1 VSAQAAPRRT
11 DAPAAEGAFSPKVL
25 LALIAAGVF
34 ATAAFLLLSAY
45 EPDLR
50 AARGGGAHA
59 VSRSAIGYAGV
70 VRLLRLMGEPVIVS
84 QASAARTR
92 YPGLMV
98 LTPQPLRGLGKLETR
113 RDRLIVLPKWMTEP
127 DPAHPGWEANAVAAP
142 EAFVSSALPANL
154 NGVTVVRRKPGEAGP
169 ARLQSRFADWPQEG
183 RPIGP
188 VSQFQTIRGKTVEP
202 MVTDDRGGVVLGALK
217 DSAVYVLSDPDL
229 LNTQG
234 VGDPRTARL
243 AAAILLAMKTPGQPI
258 AFDVSAT
265 DAGGQKSLLRLAIE
279 PPFLPAALCLLAAAA
294 LVGVQAWFR
303 FGPARRAPRAVALG
317 KTALVETG
325 AGMVRLARREP
336 QMARRYVQLCRQR
349 AASELG
355 AGRLEGQA
363 LDDFLDRWAGRV
375 GAQERISA
383 LAAEA
388 LQVKDVLG
396 LTALAQRAR
405 RWRMEVTRGPG

>member
-1 VSAQAAPRRT
+1 VSVQALPDKPAAP
-11 DAPAAEGAFSPKVL
+11 AGEGGFSPKVV

-34 ATAAFLLLSAY
+34 ATSAYLLLSAY
-45 EPDLR
+45 APDLR

-59 VSRSAIGYAGV
+59 LSRSAIGYAGV
-70 VRLLRLMGEPVIVS
+70 VRLMRLMGEPVIVS
-84 QASAARTR
+84 QGATARNG

-98 LTPQPLRGLGKLETR
+98 LTPEVSRGLGRLDTQH
-113 RDRLIVLPKWMTEP
+113 DRLVVLPKWMTEP
-127 DPAHPGWEANAVAAP
+127 DQRHSGWEANAVAIPAP
-142 EAFVSSALPANL
+142 FVTLPLPANL
-154 NGVTVVRRKPGEAGP
+154 KGMVVGRRKPGVAGP
-169 ARLQSRFADWPQEG
+169 ARLVSAFAGWPEG
-183 RPIGP
+183 GLAAGPI
-188 VSQFQTIRGKTVEP
+188 SEFQTISGGGLKPLVQDEQ
-202 MVTDDRGGVVLGALK
+202 GGVVLGLTQGNL
-217 DSAVYVLSDPDL
+217 YVLSDPDL

-234 VGDPRTARL
+234 VRDPRTARI
-243 AAAILLAMKTPGQPI
+243 AATLLLTLKTDDRPI

-265 DAGGQKSLLRLAIE
+265 EAGGQKSLLRLAIQ
-279 PPFLPAALCLLAAAA
+279 PPFLASTLCLVVVAA

-325 AGMVRLARREP
+325 AGMVRLAKREP

-349 AASELG
+349 AAAALG
-355 AGRLEGQA
+355 AAHLEGEA
-363 LDDFLDRWAGRV
+363 LDAFLDRWAERV

-388 LQVKDVLG
+388 LQVKDILG

-405 RWRMEVTRGPG
+405 RWRLEVTRGS